1 MATLLLLISPGSFSA
16 RAPPSSTRSPAAS
29 AGRLECGLLRS
40 RKAWPK
46 SAFGRLGAKADR
58 DVGGRALAHGA
69 RLVALVALELQA
81 AAGPRAFQGASPRR
95 GVSRETLRRVLHH
108 LGFRWRRPRPLPPS
122 KDPQQKRKRLKE
134 ILKNLLRR
142 EWSFFQDETKLEL
155 NPRVGFCWMR
165 RGGKQKRLRTPG
177 TNPAKCGDLLRS
189 PAMVHGSL
197 PLGSQSE
204 SARTTS
210 CL

>member
-1 MATLLLLISPGSFSA
+1 MAFYDHEK
-16 RAPPSSTRSPAAS
+16 R
-29 AGRLECGLLRS
+29 
-40 RKAWPK
+40 
-46 SAFGRLGAKADR
+46 
-58 DVGGRALAHGA
+58 
-69 RLVALVALELQA
+69 
-81 AAGPRAFQGASPRR
+81 GPRALFWTSRRR
-95 GVSRETLRRVLHH
+95 GVSREKTLRRVLHH

-122 KDPQQKRKRLKE
+122 KDLQQKRKRLQE

>member
-1 MATLLLLISPGSFSA
+1 MAFYDHEKRGPRALLDESAQRRIETLVEERSPMERGWLRSSRWSCKLLL
-16 RAPPSSTRSPAAS
+16 
-29 AGRLECGLLRS
+29 
-40 RKAWPK
+40 
-46 SAFGRLGAKADR
+46 
-58 DVGGRALAHGA
+58 
-69 RLVALVALELQA
+69 ALELFKE
-81 AAGPRAFQGASPRR
+81 RALVV
-95 GVSRETLRRVLHH
+95 VSRETLRRVLHH

-122 KDPQQKRKRLKE
+122 KDPQQKRKRLQE

-165 RGGKQKRLRTPG
+165 RGEQKRLRTPG